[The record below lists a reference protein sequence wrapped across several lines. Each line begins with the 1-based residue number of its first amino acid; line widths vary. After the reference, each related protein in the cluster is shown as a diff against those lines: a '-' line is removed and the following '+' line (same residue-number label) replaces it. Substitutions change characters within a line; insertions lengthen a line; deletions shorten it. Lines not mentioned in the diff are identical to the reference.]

1 MSLVRRIANLRTRSK
16 VDREIEE
23 EIHAHM
29 QMREED
35 NRAAGMSPREARRD
49 ALLRFGNPVVT
60 RERVAEADAALGLE
74 SLGADVHYAFRQ
86 LRRSP
91 GFACTAILI
100 LALGIG
106 ACTAIFSA
114 IKPILLDS
122 LPYPQAARIMMIW
135 EGSGSGRPSPV
146 TFGTFHGLAERSHSF
161 AALAVMKPWQP
172 TLIAQDRPEKFE
184 GQRVSADYFLALG
197 IAPRLG
203 RDFNASDDRFRGPNT
218 VILSDAVWRRD
229 FAADSSIVGQPMRL
243 DGELYTVIGV
253 MPRALENVLA
263 PAAELWAPLQYN
275 PSLPPD
281 GREWGHHL
289 RMVGRLQGG
298 VTRAQAASELQLI
311 LPALAQEHA
320 QGYDSTGGPPQGMIV
335 NELQSDLTN
344 GVRPALLAVLGAVV
358 LVLLI
363 VCVNV
368 TNLLLARGAQRQSEF
383 MLRAA
388 LGASRTRI
396 LRQMLTES
404 CILAGLGA
412 AFGMIVAFAGV
423 RALIALSPPQLPRL
437 SAISVNAPVFL
448 FGLGITTLLGVVVG
462 LAPALKVSRK
472 ELHAGLGSARTSSSS
487 RQWTR
492 SVLVIAEVSL
502 AAVLLVGT
510 GLLLRSMQHLFS
522 VDTGFHA
529 SGLLTMQVQQSGHP
543 LDRDA
548 ASLRFFTQALEQ
560 VRQVPGVLSAG
571 FTAQLPL
578 SGDRDIYGVEVEG
591 KNNPN
596 GDPALRYAVLPGYV
610 ETMQIPLRR
619 GRLLNEHDT
628 AGAPVAVLISES
640 LADREFPGVDPL
652 GRRVRVGL
660 DAGHE
665 DKPWA
670 TVVGVVGNVK
680 QKSLAIG
687 DEDAFYINT
696 SQWAWV
702 DTAESLVVRIHGDAA
717 ALAPA
722 IRDAIWS
729 VDKNQPITQV
739 TTMDSLIAAS
749 EADRHFVLILFE
761 AFALVGLLLAATG
774 IYGVLACSVTERT
787 REIGVRSAL
796 GASRRNILLLV
807 MRQGMTFSIIG
818 LLLGLT
824 AAVAASSAITALLF
838 GISQLDPLTYAGVAA
853 LLLLVSATACLIP
866 ARRAV
871 SVNPVVAL
879 RAE

>member
-1 MSLVRRIANLRTRSK
+1 MSLVRRIVNLRTRSK
-16 VDREIEE
+16 VNREIEE

-60 RERVAEADAALGLE
+60 RERVAEVDAALGLD
-74 SLGADVHYAFRQ
+74 SLGADARYAFRH

-114 IKPILLDS
+114 IKPVLLDS

-135 EGSGSGRPSPV
+135 EGSGSDRPSPV

-172 TLIAQDRPEKFE
+172 TLIARDRPERFE
-184 GQRVSADYFLALG
+184 GQRVSADYFRALG

-253 MPRALENVLA
+253 MPRAFENVLA

-289 RMVGRLQGG
+289 RMVGRLQGR

-344 GVRPALLAVLGAVV
+344 GVRPALFAVLGAVV
-358 LVLLI
+358 LILLI

-368 TNLLLARGAQRQSEF
+368 TNLFLARGAQRQSEF

-412 AFGMIVAFAGV
+412 AVGMIVAFAGV

-448 FGLGITTLLGVVVG
+448 FGLGISTLLGVVVG
-462 LAPALKVSRK
+462 LAPALKVTRK
-472 ELHAGLGSARTSSSS
+472 ELRACLGSARTTGS

-522 VDTGFHA
+522 VDIGFQA

-596 GDPALRYAVLPGYV
+596 GDPALRYAILPGYI

-722 IRDAIWS
+722 IRNAIWS
-729 VDKNQPITQV
+729 VDRNQPITQV
-739 TTMDSLIAAS
+739 TTMDSLVAAS
-749 EADRHFVLILFE
+749 EADRHFVLMLFE
-761 AFALVGLLLAATG
+761 AFAFVGLMLAATG
-774 IYGVLACSVTERT
+774 IYGVLAGSVTERT

-807 MRQGMTFSIIG
+807 MRQGMTYSIIG

-824 AAVAASSAITALLF
+824 SAVAASSAITALLF
-838 GISQLDPLTYAGVAA
+838 GITRLDPLTYAAAAA
-853 LLLLVSATACLIP
+853 LLLLVSAAACLIP

>member
-1 MSLVRRIANLRTRSK
+1 
-16 VDREIEE
+16 
-23 EIHAHM
+23 
-29 QMREED
+29 
-35 NRAAGMSPREARRD
+35 
-49 ALLRFGNPVVT
+49 
-60 RERVAEADAALGLE
+60 
-74 SLGADVHYAFRQ
+74 
-86 LRRSP
+86 
-91 GFACTAILI
+91 
-100 LALGIG
+100 
-106 ACTAIFSA
+106 
-114 IKPILLDS
+114 
-122 LPYPQAARIMMIW
+122 
-135 EGSGSGRPSPV
+135 
-146 TFGTFHGLAERSHSF
+146 
-161 AALAVMKPWQP
+161 
-172 TLIAQDRPEKFE
+172 LIA
-184 GQRVSADYFLALG
+184 
-197 IAPRLG
+197 
-203 RDFNASDDRFRGPNT
+203 
-218 VILSDAVWRRD
+218 
-229 FAADSSIVGQPMRL
+229 
-243 DGELYTVIGV
+243 
-253 MPRALENVLA
+253 
-263 PAAELWAPLQYN
+263 
-275 PSLPPD
+275 
-281 GREWGHHL
+281 
-289 RMVGRLQGG
+289 
-298 VTRAQAASELQLI
+298 
-311 LPALAQEHA
+311 
-320 QGYDSTGGPPQGMIV
+320 
-335 NELQSDLTN
+335 
-344 GVRPALLAVLGAVV
+344 
-358 LVLLI
+358 
-363 VCVNV
+363 CVNMS
-368 TNLLLARGAQRQSEF
+368 NLLLARGAQRQSEF

-396 LRQMLTES
+396 LRQILTES

-462 LAPALKVSRK
+462 LAPALQVSRK
-472 ELHAGLGSARTSSSS
+472 ELHAGLGSARTTGS

-578 SGDRDIYGVEVEG
+578 SGDRDIYGIEVEG

-596 GDPALRYAVLPGYV
+596 GDPALRYAALPGYI

-640 LADREFPGVDPL
+640 LADREFPGLDPL

-702 DTAESLVVRIHGDAA
+702 DTAESLVVRVQGDAA

-722 IRDAIWS
+722 IRNAIWS
-729 VDKNQPITQV
+729 VDRNQPITRV
-739 TTMDSLIAAS
+739 TTMNDLVAAS
-749 EADRHFVLILFE
+749 EADRHFVLMLFE
-761 AFALVGLLLAATG
+761 AFALVGLVLAATG
-774 IYGVLACSVTERT
+774 IYGVLAGSVTERT

-796 GASRRNILLLV
+796 GAPRRNILLLV
-807 MRQGMTFSIIG
+807 MRQGMAFSLVG

-838 GISQLDPLTYAGVAA
+838 GITRLDPSTYAAVAA
-853 LLLLVSATACLIP
+853 LLLLVSAAACLIP

-871 SVNPVVAL
+871 SINPVVAL

>member
-1 MSLVRRIANLRTRSK
+1 MSLVRRIANLRKRSR

-60 RERVAEADAALGLE
+60 RERVAEADAALGLD
-74 SLGADVHYAFRQ
+74 SFGADVRYAFRQ

-172 TLIAQDRPEKFE
+172 TLIARDRPERFE
-184 GQRVSADYFLALG
+184 GQRVSADYFRALG

-253 MPRALENVLA
+253 MPRAFENVLA

-298 VTRAQAASELQLI
+298 VTRAQAASELLLI

-448 FGLGITTLLGVVVG
+448 FALGITTLLGVVVG

-472 ELHAGLGSARTSSSS
+472 ELHAGLGSARTTGS

-628 AGAPVAVLISES
+628 AGAPVALLISES

-729 VDKNQPITQV
+729 VDRNQPITQV

-749 EADRHFVLILFE
+749 ESDRHFVLILFE

-824 AAVAASSAITALLF
+824 TAVAASSAITALLF
-838 GISQLDPLTYAGVAA
+838 GITRLDPLTYAGVAA

-871 SVNPVVAL
+871 SVNPVIAL

>member
-1 MSLVRRIANLRTRSK
+1 MSLVRRIVNLRTRSK
-16 VDREIEE
+16 VNREIEE

-35 NRAAGMSPREARRD
+35 NRAAGMSPPEAHRD

-60 RERVAEADAALGLE
+60 RERVAEADAALGLD
-74 SLGADVHYAFRQ
+74 SLGADVRYAFRQ

-91 GFACTAILI
+91 GFACTTILI

-114 IKPILLDS
+114 IKPVLLDS

-135 EGSGSGRPSPV
+135 EGSGSDRPSPV

-172 TLIAQDRPEKFE
+172 TLIARDRPERFE
-184 GQRVSADYFLALG
+184 GQRVSADYFRALG
-197 IAPRLG
+197 ITPRLG

-253 MPRALENVLA
+253 MPRAFENVLA

-289 RMVGRLQGG
+289 RMVGRLQGE

-344 GVRPALLAVLGAVV
+344 GVRPALFAVLGAVV

-472 ELHAGLGSARTSSSS
+472 ELHAGLGSARTSGS

-680 QKSLAIG
+680 QESLAIG

-729 VDKNQPITQV
+729 VNRNQPITQV
-739 TTMDSLIAAS
+739 TTMDSVIAAS
-749 EADRHFVLILFE
+749 ESDRHFVLILFE

-838 GISQLDPLTYAGVAA
+838 GITRLDPLTYAGVAA
-853 LLLLVSATACLIP
+853 LLLLVSATACLTP

>member
-1 MSLVRRIANLRTRSK
+1 MSLIRRIANLRTRSK
-16 VDREIEE
+16 IDREIEE
-23 EIHAHM
+23 EIRAHM
-29 QMREED
+29 KMREED
-35 NRAAGMSPREARRD
+35 NRAAGMSPLEARRD

-60 RERVAEADAALGLE
+60 RERVSEADAALGLD
-74 SLGADVHYAFRQ
+74 SFGADVRYAFRQ

-135 EGSGSGRPSPV
+135 EGSGSDRPSPV
-146 TFGTFHGLAERSHSF
+146 TFGTFHGLAERSHAF

-172 TLIAQDRPEKFE
+172 TLISRDRPERFE
-184 GQRVSADYFLALG
+184 GQRVSADYFRALG
-197 IAPRLG
+197 IAPHLG
-203 RDFNASDDRFRGPNT
+203 RDFNASDDRFRGPNS
-218 VILSDAVWRRD
+218 VILSDTVWRRD
-229 FAADSSIVGQPMRL
+229 FAADNSIVGQTMRL

-253 MPRALENVLA
+253 MPRAFENVLA

-275 PSLPPD
+275 PLLPPD

-289 RMVGRLQGG
+289 RMVGRLRDG
-298 VTRAQAASELQLI
+298 VTKGQATLEMQLI
-311 LPALAQEHA
+311 LPGLAQEHA
-320 QGYDSTGGPPQGMIV
+320 AGYDSTGGPPKNMIV

-344 GVRPALLAVLGAVV
+344 AVRPALFAVLGAVV

-368 TNLLLARGAQRQSEF
+368 TNLLLARCAQRQSEF
-383 MLRAA
+383 MMRAA
-388 LGASRTRI
+388 LGASHTRI

-448 FGLGITTLLGVVVG
+448 FGLGITTLLGIVVG
-462 LAPALKVSRK
+462 LAPALQVSRK
-472 ELHAGLGSARTSSSS
+472 QLHGGFGSARTIGS
-487 RQWTR
+487 RHWTR

-548 ASLRFFTQALEQ
+548 ASFRFFNQALEQ

-578 SGDRDIYGVEVEG
+578 SGESDVYGVEVEG

-628 AGAPVAVLISES
+628 AGAPIAVLISES
-640 LADREFPGVDPL
+640 LADREFPGLDPL

-665 DKPWA
+665 DRPWA

-680 QKSLAIG
+680 QKSLAVG

-702 DTAESLVVRIHGDAA
+702 DTAESLVVRVQGDAA

-722 IRDAIWS
+722 IRSAIWS
-729 VDKNQPITQV
+729 VDSNQPITRV
-739 TTMDSLIAAS
+739 ATMNDLVAAS
-749 EADRHFVLILFE
+749 EADRHFVLMLFE
-761 AFALVGLLLAATG
+761 AFALVGLVLAATG
-774 IYGVLACSVTERT
+774 IYGVLAGSVTERT

-807 MRQGMTFSIIG
+807 MRQGMAFSLVG
-818 LLLGLT
+818 LLLGLS

-838 GISQLDPLTYAGVAA
+838 GITRLDPLTYAAVAA
-853 LLLLVSATACLIP
+853 LLLLVSAAACLIP

-871 SVNPVVAL
+871 SINPVDAL

>member
-35 NRAAGMSPREARRD
+35 NRAAGMSPPEARRD

-60 RERVAEADAALGLE
+60 RERMAEADAALGLDC
-74 SLGADVHYAFRQ
+74 LGADVRYAFRQ

-91 GFACTAILI
+91 SFACTAILI

-135 EGSGSGRPSPV
+135 EGSGSDRPLPV

-161 AALAVMKPWQP
+161 ASLAVMKPWQP
-172 TLIAQDRPEKFE
+172 TLIARDRPERFE
-184 GQRVSADYFLALG
+184 GQRVSADYFRALG

-253 MPRALENVLA
+253 MPRAFENVLA

-289 RMVGRLQGG
+289 RMVGRLQDG

-311 LPALAQEHA
+311 LPALAQEYA

-344 GVRPALLAVLGAVV
+344 GVRPALFAVLGAVV
-358 LVLLI
+358 LVLLL

-404 CILAGLGA
+404 CILAGFGA

-448 FGLGITTLLGVVVG
+448 FGLGITMLLGVVVG
-462 LAPALKVSRK
+462 LAPALQVSRK
-472 ELHAGLGSARTSSSS
+472 ELHAGLGSARTTGS
-487 RQWTR
+487 RPWTR

-529 SGLLTMQVQQSGHP
+529 SGLLTMQVQQSAHP

-640 LADREFPGVDPL
+640 LADREFPGLDPL

-702 DTAESLVVRIHGDAA
+702 DTTESLVVRIHGDAA

-722 IRDAIWS
+722 IRSAIWS
-729 VDKNQPITQV
+729 VDRNQPITQV
-739 TTMDSLIAAS
+739 TTMDSLVAAS
-749 EADRHFVLILFE
+749 EADRHFVLMLFE

-774 IYGVLACSVTERT
+774 IYGVLAGSVTERT

-796 GASRRNILLLV
+796 GSSRGNILLLV

-838 GISQLDPLTYAGVAA
+838 GITRLDPLTYAAVAA
-853 LLLLVSATACLIP
+853 LLLLVSAAACLIP

>member
-1 MSLVRRIANLRTRSK
+1 MSLIRRIANLRTRSK

-60 RERVAEADAALGLE
+60 RERVAEADAALGLD
-74 SLGADVHYAFRQ
+74 SFRADVRYAFRQ

-135 EGSGSGRPSPV
+135 EGNGSDRPAPV

-172 TLIAQDRPEKFE
+172 TLIARDRPERFE
-184 GQRVSADYFLALG
+184 GQRVSAEYFRALG

-253 MPRALENVLA
+253 MPRAFENVLA
-263 PAAELWAPLQYN
+263 PDAELWAPLQYN

-289 RMVGRLQGG
+289 RMVGRLQDG
-298 VTRAQAASELQLI
+298 VTRARAASELQLI

-320 QGYDSTGGPPQGMIV
+320 KGYDSTGGAPKNMIV

-344 GVRPALLAVLGAVV
+344 AVRPALFAVLGAVV

-448 FGLGITTLLGVVVG
+448 FGLGITTLLSVVVG
-462 LAPALKVSRK
+462 LAPALQVSRK
-472 ELHAGLGSARTSSSS
+472 ELHAGLGSARTTGS

-492 SVLVIAEVSL
+492 NVLVIAEVSL

-628 AGAPVAVLISES
+628 AGAPVAVLISQS

-652 GRRVRVGL
+652 GRKVRVGL

-680 QKSLAIG
+680 QTSLAIG

-696 SQWAWV
+696 CQWAWV
-702 DTAESLVVRIHGDAA
+702 DTAESLVVRVQGDAA
-717 ALAPA
+717 VLAPA
-722 IRDAIWS
+722 IRNALWS
-729 VDKNQPITQV
+729 VDSNQPITRV
-739 TTMDSLIAAS
+739 TTMNDLVATS
-749 EADRHFVLILFE
+749 EADRHFVLMLFE
-761 AFALVGLLLAATG
+761 AFALVGLVLAATG
-774 IYGVLACSVTERT
+774 IYGVLAGSVTERT
-787 REIGVRSAL
+787 REIGIRSAL

-807 MRQGMTFSIIG
+807 MRQGMTFSIFG

-824 AAVAASSAITALLF
+824 AAVVASSAITAFLF
-838 GISQLDPLTYAGVAA
+838 GITRLDPLTYAAAAA
-853 LLLLVSATACLIP
+853 LLLLVSAAACLIP

>member
-1 MSLVRRIANLRTRSK
+1 MSLVRRIVNLRRHSK
-16 VDREIEE
+16 VNREIEE

-35 NRAAGMSPREARRD
+35 NRAAGMSPHEARRD

-60 RERVAEADAALGLE
+60 RERVAEADAALGLD
-74 SLGADVHYAFRQ
+74 SFGADVRYAFRQ

-172 TLIAQDRPEKFE
+172 TLIARDRPERFE
-184 GQRVSADYFLALG
+184 GQRVSADYFRALG

-253 MPRALENVLA
+253 MPRAFENVLA

-298 VTRAQAASELQLI
+298 VTRAQAASELLLI

-448 FGLGITTLLGVVVG
+448 FALGITTLLGVVVG

-472 ELHAGLGSARTSSSS
+472 ELHAGLGSARTSGS

-670 TVVGVVGNVK
+670 TVVGVVGNIK
-680 QKSLAIG
+680 QESLAIG

-729 VDKNQPITQV
+729 VDRNQPITQV

-749 EADRHFVLILFE
+749 ESDRHFVLILFE

-824 AAVAASSAITALLF
+824 TAVAASSAITALLF
-838 GISQLDPLTYAGVAA
+838 GITRLDPLTYAGVAA

>member
-1 MSLVRRIANLRTRSK
+1 
-16 VDREIEE
+16 
-23 EIHAHM
+23 
-29 QMREED
+29 
-35 NRAAGMSPREARRD
+35 
-49 ALLRFGNPVVT
+49 
-60 RERVAEADAALGLE
+60 
-74 SLGADVHYAFRQ
+74 
-86 LRRSP
+86 
-91 GFACTAILI
+91 
-100 LALGIG
+100 
-106 ACTAIFSA
+106 
-114 IKPILLDS
+114 
-122 LPYPQAARIMMIW
+122 
-135 EGSGSGRPSPV
+135 
-146 TFGTFHGLAERSHSF
+146 
-161 AALAVMKPWQP
+161 
-172 TLIAQDRPEKFE
+172 
-184 GQRVSADYFLALG
+184 
-197 IAPRLG
+197 
-203 RDFNASDDRFRGPNT
+203 

-229 FAADSSIVGQPMRL
+229 FAADSSIVGRPMRL

-253 MPRALENVLA
+253 MPRAFENVLA

-298 VTRAQAASELQLI
+298 VTRAQAASEVQLI

-344 GVRPALLAVLGAVV
+344 GVRPALFAVLGAVV

-363 VCVNV
+363 VCVNA

-412 AFGMIVAFAGV
+412 VFGMIVAFAGV

-462 LAPALKVSRK
+462 LAPTLQVSCK
-472 ELHAGLGSARTSSSS
+472 ELHAGLGSPRTTGS

-492 SVLVIAEVSL
+492 RGLVIAEVSL

-610 ETMQIPLRR
+610 ETLQIPLRR
-619 GRLLNEHDT
+619 GRQSPTRRL
-628 AGAPVAVLISES
+628 ARRGPPPGA
-640 LADREFPGVDPL
+640 
-652 GRRVRVGL
+652 
-660 DAGHE
+660 
-665 DKPWA
+665 
-670 TVVGVVGNVK
+670 
-680 QKSLAIG
+680 
-687 DEDAFYINT
+687 
-696 SQWAWV
+696 
-702 DTAESLVVRIHGDAA
+702 
-717 ALAPA
+717 
-722 IRDAIWS
+722 
-729 VDKNQPITQV
+729 
-739 TTMDSLIAAS
+739 
-749 EADRHFVLILFE
+749 
-761 AFALVGLLLAATG
+761 
-774 IYGVLACSVTERT
+774 
-787 REIGVRSAL
+787 RS
-796 GASRRNILLLV
+796 
-807 MRQGMTFSIIG
+807 T
-818 LLLGLT
+818 T
-824 AAVAASSAITALLF
+824 AARA
-838 GISQLDPLTYAGVAA
+838 DW
-853 LLLLVSATACLIP
+853 
-866 ARRAV
+866 ARR
-871 SVNPVVAL
+871 L
-879 RAE
+879 

>member
-1 MSLVRRIANLRTRSK
+1 
-16 VDREIEE
+16 
-23 EIHAHM
+23 
-29 QMREED
+29 
-35 NRAAGMSPREARRD
+35 
-49 ALLRFGNPVVT
+49 
-60 RERVAEADAALGLE
+60 
-74 SLGADVHYAFRQ
+74 
-86 LRRSP
+86 
-91 GFACTAILI
+91 
-100 LALGIG
+100 
-106 ACTAIFSA
+106 
-114 IKPILLDS
+114 
-122 LPYPQAARIMMIW
+122 
-135 EGSGSGRPSPV
+135 V

-172 TLIAQDRPEKFE
+172 TLIARDRPERFE
-184 GQRVSADYFLALG
+184 GQRVSADYFRALG
-197 IAPRLG
+197 ITPRLG

-253 MPRALENVLA
+253 MPRAFENVLA

-289 RMVGRLQGG
+289 RMVGRLQGE

-344 GVRPALLAVLGAVV
+344 GVRPALFAVLGAVV

-472 ELHAGLGSARTSSSS
+472 ELHAGLGSARTSGS

-680 QKSLAIG
+680 QESLAIG

-729 VDKNQPITQV
+729 VNRNQPITQV

-749 EADRHFVLILFE
+749 ESDRHFVLILFE

-838 GISQLDPLTYAGVAA
+838 GITRLDPLTYAGVAA
-853 LLLLVSATACLIP
+853 LLLLVSATACLTP